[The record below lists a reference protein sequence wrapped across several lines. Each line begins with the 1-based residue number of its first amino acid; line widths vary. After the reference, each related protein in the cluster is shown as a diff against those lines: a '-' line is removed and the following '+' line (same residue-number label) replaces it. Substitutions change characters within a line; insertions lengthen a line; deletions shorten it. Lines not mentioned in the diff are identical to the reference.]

1 MKAAERSLA
10 EQEEALPGLS
20 KMYEETKKQTEETN
34 ALLHKEIE
42 NYTKVSEKAERAM
55 NVFQEI
61 RKAEQAISSASS
73 AARQAENIAS
83 EARQNVSRLEEN
95 EQKWRSQAE
104 TLGQAGLLL
113 ERWQG
118 EMNRMAEME
127 ADLFSIRTLALEMN
141 KQKQAADK
149 ARQEYAD
156 ASRIYEQK
164 NKEYENSRRIFLNA
178 QAGFIA
184 KEQLRPGQPCPVCGS
199 LHHPRPC
206 QLEDD
211 HQNLSRDELD
221 VLGEEVNS
229 LRSRQEDTASASRS
243 AAALFQEKENT
254 LTGEMEKLQRKLAEN
269 VPEGAEIPEKTDDRA
284 GRKNSAGAETV
295 SFSERKRTERGCT
308 DSETAAEPSAGNR
321 DRKIETSDC
330 GRDSGSETDGGKG
343 VIRLMS
349 GPAGQSGCLP
359 GV

>member
-1 MKAAERSLA
+1 
-10 EQEEALPGLS
+10 
-20 KMYEETKKQTEETN
+20 
-34 ALLHKEIE
+34 
-42 NYTKVSEKAERAM
+42 M

-184 KEQLRPGQPCPVCGS
+184 KEQLRPGPPCPVCGS
-199 LHHPRPC
+199 LHHPPPC
-206 QLEDD
+206 QLDED

-269 VPEGAEIPEKTDDRA
+269 VPEGAEIPEKLTI
-284 GRKNSAGAETV
+284 GQAEKILL
-295 SFSERKRTERGCT
+295 ERKQSLSQKEKGLKE
-308 DSETAAEPSAGNR
+308 DVETLKRLQSRLQG
-321 DRKIETSDC
+321 IETEK
-330 GRDSGSETDGGKG
+330 SELRT
-343 VIRLMS
+343 
-349 GPAGQSGCLP
+349 CLLYTSRC
-359 GV
+359 V

>member
-1 MKAAERSLA
+1 MISDAYEIQAVYERYMDAEKTVKAAERSLA

-149 ARQEYAD
+149 ARQ
-156 ASRIYEQK
+156 
-164 NKEYENSRRIFLNA
+164 
-178 QAGFIA
+178 
-184 KEQLRPGQPCPVCGS
+184 
-199 LHHPRPC
+199 
-206 QLEDD
+206 
-211 HQNLSRDELD
+211 
-221 VLGEEVNS
+221 
-229 LRSRQEDTASASRS
+229 
-243 AAALFQEKENT
+243 
-254 LTGEMEKLQRKLAEN
+254 
-269 VPEGAEIPEKTDDRA
+269 
-284 GRKNSAGAETV
+284 AETA
-295 SFSERKRTERGCT
+295 R
-308 DSETAAEPSAGNR
+308 
-321 DRKIETSDC
+321 
-330 GRDSGSETDGGKG
+330 
-343 VIRLMS
+343 M
-349 GPAGQSGCLP
+349 
-359 GV
+359 